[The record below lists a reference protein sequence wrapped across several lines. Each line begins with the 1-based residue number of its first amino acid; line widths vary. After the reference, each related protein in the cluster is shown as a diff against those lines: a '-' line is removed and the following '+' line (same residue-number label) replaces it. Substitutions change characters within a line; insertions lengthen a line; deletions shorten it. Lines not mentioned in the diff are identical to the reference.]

1 MKCHC
6 NKTPCCCK
14 TKVVSKTGPRGPKGP
29 PGRDGNPI
37 FTVAD
42 NTLSVTNVREIRFTD
57 ANAQVTDLGAGV
69 VEVNFVPPATVWTD
83 IQNIPWYTGGGVSAF
98 KPQYTIEGNKITF
111 RGLLYIPLVSGGIS
125 RDVTAENSYLN
136 FASASTDDTRLLV
149 ITNANTNNGTPQGR
163 FMTADIVTA
172 KNLPPAAIPQARDI
186 VFSNVQA
193 YRRYTGLGFVS
204 LYRSVVTMRIGS
216 IATVFK
222 NGVTNIGSGC
232 IMVFSPFND
241 EYDGSGNVPL
251 GNDTLALSI
260 SRVVSAAAANDYVV
274 ATDDNPLTIAAGGN
288 NPFTVNAHNINSL
301 GGFIINLEG
310 LSGYL
315 N

>member
-1 MKCHC
+1 MNCKC

-14 TKVVSKTGPRGPKGP
+14 TKVVSKTGPRGPRGP
-29 PGRDGNPI
+29 AGRDGNPI
-37 FTVAD
+37 FTVSD
-42 NTLSVTNVREIRFTD
+42 NITSVTNVREIRFTD

-83 IQNIPWYTGGGVSAF
+83 IQNIPWYVGGGVSSF

-136 FASASTDDTRLLV
+136 FGSAITDDSRLSI

-163 FMTADIVTA
+163 FMTVDIVTA

-186 VFSNVQA
+186 VFNNVPA
-193 YRRYTGLGFVS
+193 YRRYTGLGFVPV
-204 LYRSVVTMRIGS
+204 YRSIVTMRIGS
-216 IATVFK
+216 TATVFK

-241 EYDGSGNVPL
+241 EYDGSGNTPL
-251 GNDTLALSI
+251 GNDPLALSI
-260 SRVVSAAAANDYVV
+260 SRVVNAATANDYVG
-274 ATDDNPLTIAAGGN
+274 ATDDNPFTVGAGGA
-288 NPFTVNAHNINSL
+288 NPFAVNAHNVNSL